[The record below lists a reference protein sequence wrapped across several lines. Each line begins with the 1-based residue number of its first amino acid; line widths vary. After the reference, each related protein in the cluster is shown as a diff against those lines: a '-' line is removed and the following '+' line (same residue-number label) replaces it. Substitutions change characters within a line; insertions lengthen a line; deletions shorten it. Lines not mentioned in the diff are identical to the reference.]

1 MLDRKNIQ
9 SVLSK
14 ITKQIRDFL
23 LSKKNREFLI
33 FLFFFFVASVFWL
46 IQTLNYD
53 YEAEFA
59 IPLRLK
65 NVPDNV
71 VLTLPPPQEI
81 HVTVKDKGT
90 VLMNYMFGQSIYPIT
105 LDFKDYSKSGN
116 QIRILSSSLQKSIAS
131 QLVTSSKISSIKPDT
146 LDIIYT
152 HGKAK
157 KIPVQLTGHYTAGQ
171 QYYISKIQYRPDSVT
186 VFAPERMLDTIRR
199 AYTEPIELKNMTDTT
214 HTRTALRRIKGAKF
228 VPNFVDV
235 RFLVDIY
242 TEKTVEVPIIGTGF
256 PANKS
261 LKTFPSKVK
270 VTFQVGLS
278 RFKNITADM
287 FSIEI
292 PYKELQEYKTDKY
305 TVELK
310 NMPKDISH
318 IRISPQEID
327 FIIEQNTLNGN

>member
-1 MLDRKNIQ
+1 M
-9 SVLSK
+9 LSK
-14 ITKQIRDFL
+14 KDIQIIFSKTTKQIGDFL

-46 IQTLNYD
+46 IQTLIYD

-65 NVPDNV
+65 NIPEDV
-71 VLTLPPPQEI
+71 VLTLPPPQEVHI
-81 HVTVKDKGT
+81 TVKDKGT
-90 VLMNYMFGQSIYPIT
+90 VLMNYMFGQSFYPIT
-105 LDFKDYSKSGN
+105 LDFKDYSKTGN
-116 QIRILSSSLQKSIAS
+116 HIRLLAANLQKSIAS
-131 QLVTSSKISSIKPDT
+131 QLLTSSRISSMKPDT

-152 HGKAK
+152 HGKSK

-171 QYYISKIQYRPDSVT
+171 QYYLSKIQYHPDSIT
-186 VFAPERMLDTIRR
+186 VFAPEKLLDTIQH

-214 HTRTALRRIKGAKF
+214 VTRTALRGIKGVKF

-235 RFLVDIY
+235 RFFVDIY
-242 TEKTVEVPIIGTGF
+242 TEKTVEVPIHGIGF
-256 PANKS
+256 PSNKS

-278 RFKNITADM
+278 RFKIITADQ
-287 FSIEI
+287 FGIEI
-292 PYKELQEYKTDKY
+292 PYKELQECKTDNY
-305 TVELK
+305 TVRLK
-310 NMPKDISH
+310 YMPKDISH

-327 FIIEQNTLNGN
+327 FLIEQNTLNGN

>member
-9 SVLSK
+9 SILSK

-116 QIRILSSSLQKSIAS
+116 QIRILSASLQKSIAS

-146 LDIIYT
+146 L
-152 HGKAK
+152 
-157 KIPVQLTGHYTAGQ
+157 
-171 QYYISKIQYRPDSVT
+171 
-186 VFAPERMLDTIRR
+186 
-199 AYTEPIELKNMTDTT
+199 
-214 HTRTALRRIKGAKF
+214 
-228 VPNFVDV
+228 
-235 RFLVDIY
+235 
-242 TEKTVEVPIIGTGF
+242 
-256 PANKS
+256 
-261 LKTFPSKVK
+261 
-270 VTFQVGLS
+270 FQTLS
-278 RFKNITADM
+278 SGM
-287 FSIEI
+287 
-292 PYKELQEYKTDKY
+292 
-305 TVELK
+305 
-310 NMPKDISH
+310 
-318 IRISPQEID
+318 
-327 FIIEQNTLNGN
+327 

>member
-9 SVLSK
+9 SILTK

-116 QIRILSSSLQKSIAS
+116 QIRILSASLQKSIAS

-171 QYYISKIQYRPDSVT
+171 QYYIST
-186 VFAPERMLDTIRR
+186 VRIPSPCLLPNECWI
-199 AYTEPIELKNMTDTT
+199 PSGELTQ
-214 HTRTALRRIKGAKF
+214 
-228 VPNFVDV
+228 
-235 RFLVDIY
+235 
-242 TEKTVEVPIIGTGF
+242 
-256 PANKS
+256 S
-261 LKTFPSKVK
+261 L
-270 VTFQVGLS
+270 
-278 RFKNITADM
+278 
-287 FSIEI
+287 
-292 PYKELQEYKTDKY
+292 
-305 TVELK
+305 
-310 NMPKDISH
+310 
-318 IRISPQEID
+318 
-327 FIIEQNTLNGN
+327 